1 MPFLVFMFIALII
14 AIGLL
19 PALLSLIVGLRAR
32 STFQTEIHLAT
43 DFTAQERL
51 RRIRI
56 RPRDPDEHYVD
67 GMGLVIGDITCQMN
81 AKSPFLRCTPNPS
94 GPCEGC
100 RDYEGKEYD

>member
-1 MPFLVFMFIALII
+1 MFIALII

-32 STFQTEIHLAT
+32 SDYQTEILLAT
-43 DFTAQERL
+43 DFAAGERL
-51 RRIRI
+51 RRIRV

-81 AKSPFLRCTPNPS
+81 ARSPFLRCAANPS
-94 GPCEGC
+94 GPCDGC
-100 RDYEGKEYD
+100 REYEGKEYDQE